1 MIPGTL
7 KLPKVPPTLLILFA
21 VTLLDTVRLV
31 KVPTWVMFGCKA
43 VLIVPAKVVPVIAPL
58 TVKLVKPLRLAI
70 VAVVVLI
77 EFDVMLPLTVNAVKL
92 PKLVILANVPAASVP
107 LNWPPVMIPGTLK
120 LPKVP
125 PTLLILFAV
134 TLFDTVRL
142 VNVPT

>member
-1 MIPGTL
+1 MI
-7 KLPKVPPTLLILFA
+7 VPP
-21 VTLLDTVRLV
+21 
-31 KVPTWVMFGCKA
+31 
-43 VLIVPAKVVPVIAPL
+43 KVVPVIAPL

-92 PKLVILANVPAASVP
+92 PKLVILAKVPAASVP

-134 TLFDTVRL
+134 TLLDTVRL